1 MTTRTPSRG
10 RARPRR
16 RSRTSCSSAK
26 TTSQRCCRGRWRDG
40 TARLGDLVEAGA
52 GAQGFLLSVD
62 DDLLIKIVAG
72 NAERVI
78 SGAGDRIYGRGAF
91 EANMPAYGIFR
102 QGKTYVDP
110 DTGEFLG
117 INADDVGSVEI
128 VEIEGDIA
136 TMQLTRT
143 TQEARIGDRLFPGE
157 ERAVNSTFMPSAPST
172 QVEGVIL
179 DVPRGVTQIGQ
190 FDVVTLN
197 KGARDGLQDGN
208 VLAVYKTGET
218 VRDRVTGE
226 NVKIPDERSGLL
238 MVFRTY
244 DKLSYGLVLQATRS
258 LSVKDKVRNP

>member
-1 MTTRTPSRG
+1 MQPSHGCVDVLQRIDHLG
-10 RARPRR
+10 AELAELP
-16 RSRTSCSSAK
+16 SGDDEHIGAAQEGTEDSCH
-26 TTSQRCCRGRWRDG
+26 GF
-40 TARLGDLVEAGA
+40 GDTGL
-52 GAQGFLLSVD
+52 
-62 DDLLIKIVAG
+62 
-72 NAERVI
+72 
-78 SGAGDRIYGRGAF
+78 GRG
-91 EANMPAYGIFR
+91 
-102 QGKTYVDP
+102 QGV
-110 DTGEFLG
+110 
-117 INADDVGSVEI
+117 